1 MNIAIISG
9 ELSGDLIGGALAEE
23 LKRLVPDVELWGIGS
38 SAMQGAG
45 VELLAD
51 SAAWGTI
58 SFTET
63 IHIVPKM
70 LCQIGPM
77 LKAEIVKRKPDVLVL
92 IDFGAFNVRAA
103 RYAKRIG
110 LKVCY
115 YFPPGSWRRTGR
127 RGAGLASIT
136 DVLAAPFPWAAE
148 RYKSLGANAIYVG
161 HPLLERVKSRM
172 TRDEF
177 AAQFGMDPTKPIIG
191 MLPGSRRQEVSHL
204 MPTLLEAAKLL
215 YRSVPEAQFVVG
227 VAPSIS
233 SEEMA
238 RYLTDQPDL
247 RDRLSDIWHEVA
259 LETGTRL
266 VEPLART
273 AGKLT
278 AQRSRILVTNNGV
291 MLPEAALREEMEA
304 RRHSEHLRARAE
316 HTMPPTV
323 LAKGLTYEVMA
334 HSDVLLTCSGT
345 ATLEASVFGTPMVIL
360 YRGSKLMELEYN
372 LRGLKKKIKWIGLP
386 NILAD
391 RTVAPELIQNDA
403 TPEAIAAHALKL
415 LNDIETRQAAKVGL
429 AEVRA
434 AMGTPGASARTA
446 QIVVD
451 LARENSHT

>member
-23 LKRLVPDVELWGIGS
+23 LRRLVPDVELWGIGS

-45 VELLAD
+45 VDLLAD
-51 SAAWGTI
+51 SAAWGAI
-58 SFTET
+58 SITEA
-63 IHIVPKM
+63 IRIVPKM
-70 LCQIGPM
+70 LWKIAPI
-77 LKAEIVKRKPDVLVL
+77 LKSEIAKRKPDVLVL

-103 RYAKRIG
+103 RYAKQIG

-115 YFPPGSWRRTGR
+115 YFPPGSWRRTGTK
-127 RGAGLASIT
+127 GAELASIT
-136 DVLAAPFPWAAE
+136 NVLAAPFPWAAE
-148 RYKSLGANAIYVG
+148 RYNGLGANAIYVG

-172 TRDEF
+172 TREEF
-177 AAQFGMDPTKPIIG
+177 AAQFGMDPAKPIIG

-233 SEEMA
+233 SDEMA

-259 LETGTRL
+259 QETGTRL

-273 AGKLT
+273 AGKLA
-278 AQRSRILVTNNGV
+278 AQRNRTLVTDNGV
-291 MLPEAALREEMEA
+291 LLPEAALREEMEA

-345 ATLEASVFGTPMVIL
+345 ATLEAAVFGTPMVIL

-372 LRGLKKKIKWIGLP
+372 LLGIKKKIKWIGLP
-386 NILAD
+386 NIVAD
-391 RTVAPELIQNDA
+391 RTVAPELIQNAA
-403 TPEAIAAHALKL
+403 TPEAISSHALKL
-415 LNDIETRQAAKVGL
+415 LNDIETRRAAKAGL
-429 AEVRA
+429 SEVRA

-451 LARENSHT
+451 LARNSL